1 MEQTPHRIVLLG
13 HCGPDSSYLR
23 IAISSALP
31 GSTILFPHDEA
42 EFQSALRDGA
52 DLVLFNRELD
62 GFFQFDTGV
71 EYIRAMKKSH
81 PQIKT
86 MLISNYADAQSA
98 AVAAGALPGFGKRQ
112 LGSKEVVALLRQAVE
127 NRQTSPT

>member
-31 GSTILFPHDEA
+31 GSTILFPHDEE
-42 EFQSALRDGA
+42 EFQLALRAGA

-62 GFFQFDTGV
+62 GFFTYHTGV

-127 NRQTSPT
+127 NRQPSPT

>member
-1 MEQTPHRIVLLG
+1 MNQTPLRILLVG

-31 GSTILFPHDEA
+31 GSSILFPNDDE
-42 EFQSALRDGA
+42 EFQSARRVGA

-62 GFFQFDTGV
+62 GFFSYDSGV

-86 MLISNYADAQSA
+86 MLISNYPDAQAA
-98 AVAAGALPGFGKRQ
+98 AVAAGALLGFGKRQ
-112 LGSKEVVALLRQAVE
+112 LGSPAVAILLRQAVE
-127 NRQTSPT
+127 NTETSKT